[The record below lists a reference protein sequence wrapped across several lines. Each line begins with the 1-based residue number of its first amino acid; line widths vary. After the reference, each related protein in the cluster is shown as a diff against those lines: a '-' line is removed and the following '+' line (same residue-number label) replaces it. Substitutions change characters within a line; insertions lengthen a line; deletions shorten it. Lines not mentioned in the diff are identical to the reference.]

1 MLFTKYGPFQV
12 FENIPDLKRKLLEVG
27 IAYMMMEIKSVRFE
41 LLAKV
46 TGVTEQTLI
55 RAGIEFIAIYKGEE
69 YKQGAYLIE
78 IYTPA
83 LQLGDNFIKP
93 MQEVWASIIHPRGN
107 IRQQRSWH
115 SLELFAR
122 KSDVKLTVMDLAKA
136 TGA

>member
-1 MLFTKYGPFQV
+1 MKIYRP
-12 FENIPDLKRKLLEVG
+12 KKK
-27 IAYMMMEIKSVRFE
+27 IARSGHSLHDDGSKSVRFE

-46 TGVTEQTLI
+46 SVTEQTLI

-93 MQEVWASIIHPRGN
+93 MQEVWANIIHPRGN
-107 IRQQRSWH
+107 IRQ
-115 SLELFAR
+115 
-122 KSDVKLTVMDLAKA
+122 K
-136 TGA
+136 